1 MQDLLDRNA
10 GAAGG
15 AAGAEA
21 TFNIE
26 LGELKKRSRELWLI
40 SSPEFVIKRFRLYF
54 LAFSLKHH
62 GLQTRTGNVNIY
74 IYIFFI
80 RLKY

>member
-21 TFNIE
+21 TFNI
-26 LGELKKRSRELWLI
+26 WLI

-62 GLQTRTGNVNIY
+62 GLQPRTGNVYIY
-74 IYIFFI
+74 IYIFT
-80 RLKY
+80 YV

>member
-10 GAAGG
+10 GAAGR

-62 GLQTRTGNVNIY
+62 GLQPRTGNVY
-74 IYIFFI
+74 IYIFYI

>member
-21 TFNIE
+21 TFNI
-26 LGELKKRSRELWLI
+26 LWLI

-62 GLQTRTGNVNIY
+62 GLQPRTGNVY
-74 IYIFFI
+74 IYI
-80 RLKY
+80 

>member
-21 TFNIE
+21 TFNIK

-54 LAFSLKHH
+54 LAFSLKRH

-74 IYIFFI
+74 YFFFI